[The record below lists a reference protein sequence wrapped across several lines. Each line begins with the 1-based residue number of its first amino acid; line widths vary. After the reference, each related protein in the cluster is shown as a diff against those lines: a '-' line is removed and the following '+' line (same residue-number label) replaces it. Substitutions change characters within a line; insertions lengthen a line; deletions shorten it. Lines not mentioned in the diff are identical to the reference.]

1 MTTIAPPAA
10 ARSYLVADS
19 TTMLRRTLL
28 RMIRYPGLTI
38 FVIAGPVVFL
48 LLFVF
53 VLGGTLGAGLPG
65 VDPDGGRAAY
75 LEYVIPGIL
84 ALTIAGMAGGAAT
97 TVAMDMREGFTA
109 RLRTMAIS
117 RAAVLTGHVLGNTI
131 QAVLAVAIVLGV
143 GIAVGF
149 RPSASAADWLA
160 VAGIVTVFSFGI
172 AWIAV
177 AMGMQAKSIETASN
191 MPTMLMLLPFLGSGF
206 VPTESLPG
214 WMQGFAQYQPFTP
227 LVETLRGLML
237 GTPLGTEAWLA
248 LGWSA
253 VLALGGYAWARTQY
267 ERSSL
272 R

>member
-1 MTTIAPPAA
+1 MTTITAPDGS
-10 ARSYLVADS
+10 RTHLVADS
-19 TTMLRRTLL
+19 VTMLRRTLL

-65 VDPDGGRAAY
+65 VDPDAGRADY

-117 RAAVLTGHVLGNTI
+117 RAAVLTGHVLGNII
-131 QAVLAVAIVLGV
+131 QALLAVIVVLGV
-143 GIAVGF
+143 GLAVGF
-149 RPSASAADWLA
+149 RPSASVTDWLA
-160 VAGIVTVFSFGI
+160 AAGIVSLFSFGI

-191 MPTMLMLLPFLGSGF
+191 LPTMLMLLPFLGSGF

-214 WMQGFAQYQPFTP
+214 WMQGFAEYQPFTP
-227 LVETLRGLML
+227 LVETLRGLMI
-237 GTPLGTEAWLA
+237 GTPLGSEAWLA
-248 LGWSA
+248 IAWSA
-253 VLALGGYAWARTQY
+253 ALAIGGYAWARTQY